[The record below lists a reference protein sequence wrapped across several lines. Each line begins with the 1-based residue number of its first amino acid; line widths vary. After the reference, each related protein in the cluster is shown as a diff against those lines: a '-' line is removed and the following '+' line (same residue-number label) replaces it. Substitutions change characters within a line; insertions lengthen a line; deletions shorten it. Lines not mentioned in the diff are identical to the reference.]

1 MKLKNSLSHINHKT
15 IALLITTALL
25 LQSFSLITMVAA
37 EEQTYQNITID
48 AANYMIEHE
57 NKYPNLVILDVRDTI
72 EYNLGHLYDSI
83 LIPLNDL
90 EARIGELGAYKT
102 SDIIVYCKSGYR
114 SQQASEILGEY
125 GFTKIYNMIG
135 GILAWIDIDYPIWTT
150 SHHISVDEI
159 TDTKFE
165 LLIEPQLLYYTG
177 CSSCNENQEC
187 PIEGESIN
195 ITSEIL
201 EQEEDYII
209 VLIIYEYNGITYE
222 FIYTQSLLWKYSK
235 ITSTFNETAYF
246 ISTEITTKNTYTQFY
261 QFIYLKQHENYKLT
275 ISTRLNPLNTE
286 IYNRTY
292 TYIEYIPAK
301 GKSPTSMEFIQFN
314 EPVTLSQQFTILGEI
329 AEEMAKIYESSEDA
343 NLMELSYAYNTMAN
357 EIKEVSQLVQEQL
370 LEYDWQILKSLAVL
384 TDAFVPNGGGGGD
397 PPPPPPPCT
406 PDPDCLLVCNTV
418 LITGCYV
425 GAFFICSSV
434 CAAPCA
440 LPIIWPVCI
449 ACSLACGVITTVICA
464 LIATY
469 GFSPG
474 CEWLCCELQKI

>member
-1 MKLKNSLSHINHKT
+1 LKLKNSLSQISYKA
-15 IALLITTALL
+15 IALFIITAFLLPSFGLI
-25 LQSFSLITMVAA
+25 INVAA

-90 EARIGELGAYKT
+90 EARIGELEDYKT
-102 SDIIVYCKSGYR
+102 SEIIIYCKSGYR
-114 SQQASEILGEY
+114 SQQASEILVEY
-125 GFTKIYNMIG
+125 GFTKAYNMLG
-135 GILAWIDIDYPIWTT
+135 GILAWIDADYPIWTT
-150 SHHISVDEI
+150 SHHITVDEI
-159 TDTKFE
+159 TDKKFE

-177 CSSCNENQEC
+177 CSSCTENQEC
-187 PIEGESIN
+187 PIETESIN

-209 VLIIYEYNGITYE
+209 VLITYESNGITYE
-222 FIYTQSLLWKYSK
+222 YIFTQSLLWKYSK
-235 ITSTFNETAYF
+235 TMSTFNETAYF
-246 ISTEITTKNTYTQFY
+246 ISTEITTENTYTQFY
-261 QFIYLKQHENYKLT
+261 QLIYLKQHENYKLT

-286 IYNRTY
+286 IYNNTY

-314 EPVTLSQQFTILGEI
+314 EPVTLSQQFMILGEI

-370 LEYDWQILKSLAVL
+370 LGYDWQILESFAVL

-397 PPPPPPPCT
+397 PPPPCT
-406 PDPDCLLVCNTV
+406 PDPDC
-418 LITGCYV
+418 I
-425 GAFFICSSV
+425 FICEIILYMGIGTITTII
-434 CAAPCA
+434 CAAACTGICA
-440 LPIIWPVCI
+440 ACVVVWFLCI
-449 ACSLACGVITTVICA
+449 ACLGCLAGCGALAGA
-464 LIATY
+464 LIYLIGIY
-469 GFSPG
+469 GVGPG
-474 CEWLCCELQKI
+474 CAWFCCQI